1 MKGRAIYFL
10 MVLVLGF
17 TGSAMSGGPVAVSP
31 GGEGSI
37 AVIGQNCPTFS
48 WSLADG
54 AISYRIEVYEQLT
67 TDLPEYEV
75 MSAIAVPVLIRE
87 IAAPALTWT
96 PSADECLTRGVRYVW
111 YVWGA
116 NKDGDGQWSEG
127 LGFQVDASALT
138 VEQMDAVQEVMKGYL
153 TFEAGK
159 TALST
164 GARSNDTSGVTLTQV
179 QEVVK
184 GYLTSEAGKTAL
196 STAARSNDTSGVTL
210 THLNRS
216 DDNKTGANTVMDARR
231 ARIAESDLPNAVM
244 SGLTIGQNGNVGIGT
259 TTPTALLEVAGN
271 LVASRGSFQDTTTNG
286 TAVEGRANV
295 GTNAWGVYGLAG
307 EGMGVMG
314 RSVSTTGYGGRFE
327 NLGGGK
333 AFGAMVNT
341 TEVMTVDLAG
351 VHAGPG
357 MTPTPIAH
365 GFFDS
370 ASGTRLSGSSNITCT
385 WDAGFVRYACTI
397 AGESYSYWAYTVNVT
412 PTSLVIPATNSLS
425 NQLLVSFYNI
435 SGTAVKPAGGFSV
448 TVFKQ

>member
-1 MKGRAIYFL
+1 
-10 MVLVLGF
+10 
-17 TGSAMSGGPVAVSP
+17 
-31 GGEGSI
+31 
-37 AVIGQNCPTFS
+37 
-48 WSLADG
+48 
-54 AISYRIEVYEQLT
+54 VYEQLT

-75 MSAIAVPVLIRE
+75 MSAMAMPARIRE

-127 LGFQVDASALT
+127 MGFQVEASALT

-153 TFEAGK
+153 TSEAGK

-164 GARSNDTSGVTLTQV
+164 AARSNDTSGVTLTQVQEAVKGYLTSEAGKTALSTAARSNDTSGVTLTQV

-244 SGLTIGQNGNVGIGT
+244 SGLTIGQNGDVGIGT
-259 TTPTALLEVAGN
+259 TTPSARLEVAGS
-271 LVASRGSFQDTTTNG
+271 LVAGKGAFQDSTTNG
-286 TAVEGRANV
+286 TAVDGRANV

-307 EGMGVMG
+307 EGVGVMG

-412 PTSLVIPATNSLS
+412 PTSMVIPATNSLS